1 MVTDEQKINSKFWLL
16 IPAFCLAFSATA
28 VEISRAFKLQRYHRV
43 KAFATASLWRSALAR
58 ASFPASVESHS
69 FSFSSAAAS
78 PIIELIRSEVERISK
93 QRGGRLSVRVCVLGS
108 GSRGN
113 AAWVA
118 TEKTRLLIDVGLSR
132 REIFSRL
139 TAIGERPETCTA
151 ILISHEHT
159 DHISGL
165 PRVALELKCPLFLT
179 PATREAL
186 PSKLEIKSCEFFT
199 AGEKFAVG
207 DIEIS
212 PFSIPHDAADPV
224 AFTLEAEGIKIGLVT
239 DLGYI
244 PELVKQRVRGC
255 NALIFESNHDLE
267 MLKIGPYPW
276 QVKQRVMSRQG
287 HLSNLTTAEFLSGEY
302 DGSAQVLVLAHL
314 SETNN
319 HPEIAR
325 LSALEALARR
335 PRETRT
341 EVHLAS
347 QSAPTRI
354 FRW

>member
-1 MVTDEQKINSKFWLL
+1 M
-16 IPAFCLAFSATA
+16 
-28 VEISRAFKLQRYHRV
+28 
-43 KAFATASLWRSALAR
+43 
-58 ASFPASVESHS
+58 
-69 FSFSSAAAS
+69 
-78 PIIELIRSEVERISK
+78 
-93 QRGGRLSVRVCVLGS
+93 SVRVCVLGS

-118 TEKTRLLIDVGLSR
+118 TEKTRLLIDAGLSR

-139 TAIGERPETCTA
+139 AAIGERPETCTA
-151 ILISHEHT
+151 IVISHEHT
-159 DHISGL
+159 DHVSGL
-165 PRVALELKCPLFLT
+165 PRVALELKCPLYMT
-179 PATREAL
+179 PATRAAL
-186 PSKLEIKSCEFFT
+186 PAKLEIRNCEFFT
-199 AGEKFAVG
+199 AGEKFVVS

-302 DGSAQVLVLAHL
+302 DGDAQVLVLAHL

-335 PRETRT
+335 PRETQT
-341 EVHLAS
+341 EVHLAC
-347 QSAPTRI
+347 QSVPTRI